1 MYMCLSCGPR
11 ACAQASGGTLAHAR
25 ASLSE
30 AASGDGDGSGGGSS
44 SEGGSSSPPQRHK
57 SQFED
62 ILAALGTAAYEKQER
77 ERDARAWADG
87 GGGDGDDVTTAASV
101 AAAVGASM
109 SGAVQKRTTAQ
120 VRGEACWQGV
130 LVAFFVLGC
139 FSSHG
144 T

>member
-1 MYMCLSCGPR
+1 MCLSCGPR

-62 ILAALGTAAYEKQER
+62 ILAALGTSAYEKQER
-77 ERDARAWADG
+77 ERDVRAWAD

-120 VRGEACWQGV
+120 VSGVACWQGV

-139 FSSHG
+139 FSSRS